1 MRDRR
6 RIEVMRRLLEPGM
19 WDVQY
24 SGREPILGK
33 TWPTVKRTCTE
44 TILREQVRDL
54 VLLGENK

>member
-19 WDVQY
+19 WDVLP

-33 TWPTVKRTCTE
+33 TWPTVTRICAE